1 MVGFHCGSVETIHK
15 LQERDHLMSERLRP
29 FRNFEGHEF
38 SIIYNANNNVKNK
51 VHPQAVVLESVHYTT
66 TVFIF

>member
-1 MVGFHCGSVETIHK
+1 
-15 LQERDHLMSERLRP
+15 MSERLRP

-66 TVFIF
+66 TVFIFWIYSLECVTIIAIMFS